1 MSFGPTPTVASP
13 TSTATEADPTSRGS
27 AASPSGR
34 QAPALPE
41 RDFVKSLDRGLA
53 VIRALSVPPPGL
65 TLAEVARATGLARP
79 AARRFL
85 LTLEQIGYARSEERR
100 FSLTPRVLEL
110 GYSFLSGLTLPELAQ
125 PHLREL
131 AMQVR
136 ESCSVSVLDGT
147 EIVYVARESTRRIMT
162 VAIAVGT
169 RFPAYATSMGRVL
182 LAGLDDAD
190 LERTLGEHELR
201 ALTPSTVT
209 RPDAL
214 RAEIARVRQQGWALV
229 DQELENGLRSIA
241 VPLRN
246 RNGRVSAAVNLS
258 THASGRTLK
267 QVRTEL
273 LKPLRE
279 TASQIERDL
288 WISEAPRSD
297 PRHHVRL

>member
-1 MSFGPTPTVASP
+1 V
-13 TSTATEADPTSRGS
+13 
-27 AASPSGR
+27 
-34 QAPALPE
+34 PE

-131 AMQVR
+131 AMQVH
-136 ESCSVSVLDGT
+136 ESCSVSVLDGA

-190 LERTLGEHELR
+190 VDLMLGDALR
-201 ALTPSTVT
+201 ALTSSTIT

-214 RAEIARVRQQGWALV
+214 RAELARVRRQGWALV
-229 DQELENGLRSIA
+229 DQELEDGLRSIA
-241 VPLRN
+241 VPLRDQ
-246 RNGRVSAAVNLS
+246 NGRVSAAVNLS
-258 THASGRTLK
+258 THASRRTLK
-267 QVRTEL
+267 QVRAGL
-273 LKPLRE
+273 LEPLRE
-279 TASQIERDL
+279 TASKIERDL
-288 WISEAPRSD
+288 RMAEAPALGSRTTTSERERETIFFD
-297 PRHHVRL
+297 V

>member
-1 MSFGPTPTVASP
+1 LPSDPPGPFDTPAV
-13 TSTATEADPTSRGS
+13 
-27 AASPSGR
+27 
-34 QAPALPE
+34 PE

-131 AMQVR
+131 AMQVH
-136 ESCSVSVLDGT
+136 ESCSVSVLDGA

-190 LERTLGEHELR
+190 VDLMLGDALR
-201 ALTPSTVT
+201 ALTSSTIT

-214 RAEIARVRQQGWALV
+214 RAELARVRRQGWALV
-229 DQELENGLRSIA
+229 DQELEDGLRSIA
-241 VPLRN
+241 VPLRDQ
-246 RNGRVSAAVNLS
+246 NGRVSAAVNLS
-258 THASGRTLK
+258 THASRRTLK
-267 QVRTEL
+267 QVRAGL
-273 LKPLRE
+273 LEPLRE
-279 TASQIERDL
+279 TASKIERDL
-288 WISEAPRSD
+288 RMAEAPALGSRTTTSERERETIFFD
-297 PRHHVRL
+297 V